1 MLNVL
6 QMKYHRMKKNNFD
19 RKESKAQK
27 KQVKKQLTS
36 GEWTTPQVKQDAK
49 SYPWVKIQRFDWTDE
64 A

>member
-1 MLNVL
+1 
-6 QMKYHRMKKNNFD
+6 MKKNNFD